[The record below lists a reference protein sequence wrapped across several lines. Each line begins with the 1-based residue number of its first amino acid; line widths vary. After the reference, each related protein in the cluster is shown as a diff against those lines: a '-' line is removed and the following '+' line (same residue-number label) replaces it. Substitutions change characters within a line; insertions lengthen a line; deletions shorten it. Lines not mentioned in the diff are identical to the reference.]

1 MSRGLRRPCAKG
13 CRLDWLYLTRMDQRQ
28 RPELYRVLGRVRT
41 AFAGWPA
48 YPSAWRSAATSASAS
63 ASSL

>member
-28 RPELYRVLGRVRT
+28 RPELDRVLGRVRT

-48 YPSAWRSAATSASAS
+48 
-63 ASSL
+63 